1 MPTGGTLAIRTAM
14 VNLEREEEGALF
26 PVVPGHYVRLMV
38 SDTGIGMDEEVKAHL
53 FEPFFTTKPA
63 GQGTGLGLSTV
74 YGIVK
79 AAGGNMSVASEPG
92 RGASFS
98 IFLPVA
104 DQPRGASEEP
114 GSDASDG
121 EAQAERG
128 RETILLVEDEDIVR
142 RLIGQVL
149 VSHGYRVVEAGS
161 GAEALEAIVNHQGHI
176 DLLLTDVVMTGMS
189 GRELAE
195 KLADLL
201 PDLKVLYMSGYTDD
215 AILRHGVF
223 HKSAAFLGKPFSP
236 GVLVRKLVEVLRPT
250 ADPALRAAA
259 A

>member
-1 MPTGGTLAIRTAM
+1 
-14 VNLEREEEGALF
+14 
-26 PVVPGHYVRLMV
+26 MV
-38 SDTGIGMDEEVKAHL
+38 SDTGIGMDDEVKAHL

-79 AAGGNMSVASEPG
+79 AAGGNMSVASETG

-98 IFLPVA
+98 IYLPVA
-104 DQPRGASEEP
+104 DPPRGTYEEP
-114 GSDASDG
+114 GTERSAG
-121 EAQAERG
+121 QAEAERG
-128 RETILLVEDEDIVR
+128 KETILLVEDEDIVR

-149 VSHGYRVVEAGS
+149 VTHGYRVIEAAS
-161 GAEALEAIVNHQGHI
+161 GADALEAIERHQGHI
-176 DLLLTDVVMTGMS
+176 DLLLTDVVMSGMS

-195 KLADLL
+195 KLTELL

-236 GVLVRKLVEVLRPT
+236 GMLVRKLGDVLRPAPDQT
-250 ADPALRAAA
+250 IRAAA

>member
-1 MPTGGTLAIRTAM
+1 
-14 VNLEREEEGALF
+14 
-26 PVVPGHYVRLMV
+26 MV
-38 SDTGIGMDEEVKAHL
+38 SDTGIGMDEDVKAHL

-79 AAGGNMSVASEPG
+79 AAGGNLSVASEAG

-104 DQPRGASEEP
+104 DPPRAAHEEP
-114 GSDASDG
+114 GAEGPAGHG
-121 EAQAERG
+121 EAERG

-142 RLIGQVL
+142 RLIAQVL
-149 VSHGYRVVEAGS
+149 ESHGYRVIEAAS
-161 GAEALEAIVNHQGHI
+161 GAEALEAIARHEGHI

-195 KLADLL
+195 KLMAML

-223 HKSAAFLGKPFSP
+223 HKSTAFLGKPFSP
-236 GVLVRKLVEVLRPT
+236 GTLVRKLGEILRP
-250 ADPALRAAA
+250 ASDPALRTAAA
-259 A
+259 